1 MLSKNVVRLSSQI
14 KGIKGMKLLEV
25 LIERKAN
32 ALNRPFSYIYNKE
45 KPLEAGYRVL
55 VNFAHKNIVGYV
67 IKCEECNKSVEQ
79 LEEEMGFKIGEVI
92 DVLDDKPLLN
102 KELLD
107 LSNEIA
113 SYYLSPLISVLQTM
127 LPTSLKPASAS
138 LKGPKIAYDTYVKLI
153 KDDETGLTP
162 KQIELVRLLRS
173 SGRILKKDCKSP
185 SIVNKLYEKKIIDF
199 EKEERTRLEI
209 PEYKKEHKKD
219 LTEEQQNAVDSIL
232 KTDKTVTLLQGVTGS
247 GKTEVYL
254 TLSEMVLAQGRNVL
268 MLVPEISLTPV
279 MVEYFQRRFSG
290 DVAILHSDL
299 TPAEK
304 YDEYRRISRGDC
316 HVVVGARSAIFAP
329 LDNIGLI
336 ILDEEHTESYK
347 QDSLPCYHA
356 REVAIMRAKHF
367 NSKVIL
373 GSATPSLETK
383 ARALK
388 GVYHLASLPNRIN
401 KQELPKT
408 TIVDM
413 SKAYSFSRESS
424 MFSKYLIEQ
433 LRNVLER
440 KEQAILLINRR
451 GHSGYIT
458 CRSCGH
464 IIKCP
469 NCGIA
474 LTYHRHDNMLKCHH
488 CGHVELNAET
498 CPECGSKYLSRS
510 GFGTER
516 IVDEVKKLFPSA
528 RVLRLDS
535 DVGEVRNNIA
545 KTVEAFSNQE
555 ADILVGTQMIAKGH
569 DFPNVTLVGIVLADI
584 GLSLPSFRSTER
596 AFQLITQAVGRS
608 GRASKVGQ
616 AIIQTF
622 NPYHYAITLGSKQNY
637 EAFFSKEMSVRKVAQ
652 YPPYTYL
659 TSLEI
664 IGKNEEMVV
673 DIISKIS
680 RDISNQNFED
690 VSVLGPV
697 EPFISYENNN
707 YHRIILIK
715 YKKYD
720 KIQNYL
726 REILESLKN
735 KSQINV
741 KVNVDPY
748 DF

>member
-1 MLSKNVVRLSSQI
+1 
-14 KGIKGMKLLEV
+14 MKLLEV

-32 ALNRPFSYIYNKE
+32 TLNRPFSYVYE
-45 KPLEAGYRVL
+45 GDKPIDVGYRVS
-55 VNFAHKNIVGYV
+55 VPFAHQTVIGYV
-67 IKCEECNKSVEQ
+67 IGVKDETRTINE
-79 LEEEMGFKIGEVI
+79 LEEEMGFRIDKVK
-92 DVLDDKPLLN
+92 DVLDEKPLLN
-102 KELLD
+102 KELLQ
-107 LSNEIA
+107 LSNEVA
-113 SYYLSPLISVLQTM
+113 DHYLAPLISVLQTM
-127 LPTSLKPASAS
+127 LPSSLKPASSA

-153 KDDETGLTP
+153 KDDEEGLTP
-162 KQIELVRLLRS
+162 KQIELVRLLRKN
-173 SGRILKKDCKSP
+173 GRILKKDCKSP
-185 SIVNKLYEKKIIDF
+185 SIVQKLYEKKIIDF
-199 EKEERTRLEI
+199 EKEEKVRLQI

-219 LTEEQQNAVDSIL
+219 LTDEQKAAVESIL
-232 KTDKTVTLLQGVTGS
+232 KTDKAVTLLQGVTGS

-254 TLSEMVLAQGRNVL
+254 TLSEKILAQGRNVL

-290 DVAILHSDL
+290 DVAILHSEL

-347 QDSLPCYHA
+347 QDALPFYHA

-388 GVYHLASLPNRIN
+388 GVYHLATLPNRIN

-424 MFSKYLIEQ
+424 MFSRFLIEQ
-433 LRNVLER
+433 LKGVLER

-474 LTYHRHDNMLKCHH
+474 LTYHREDNMLKCHH
-488 CGHVELNAET
+488 CGYVENNTET

-516 IVDEVKKLFPSA
+516 IVDEVNKLFPEA
-528 RVLRLDS
+528 KVLRLDS

-545 KTVEAFSNQE
+545 KTVEAFANQE

-569 DFPNVTLVGIVLADI
+569 DFPNVTLVGVVLADI

-608 GRASKVGQ
+608 GRANKVGQ
-616 AIIQTF
+616 AVIQTF
-622 NPYHYAITLGSKQNY
+622 NPYHYAITLASKQNY
-637 EAFFSKEMSVRKVAQ
+637 EGFFNKEMSIRKISQ
-652 YPPYTYL
+652 YPPYTFL

-664 IGKNEEMVV
+664 IGKNEEVV
-673 DIISKIS
+673 SDIIGKIC
-680 RDISNQNFED
+680 RDLLDKNFEN

-697 EPFISYENNN
+697 EPYIAYENNN

-715 YKKYD
+715 YKNYD
-720 KIQNYL
+720 KINDYL
-726 REILESLKN
+726 RKVLDSLKN

>member
-1 MLSKNVVRLSSQI
+1 
-14 KGIKGMKLLEV
+14 MKLLEV

-32 ALNRPFSYIYNKE
+32 TLNRPFSYISNLKQHVDV
-45 KPLEAGYRVL
+45 GYRVL
-55 VNFAHKNIVGYV
+55 VPFAHKDVIGYV
-67 IKCEECNKSVEQ
+67 VGVKETGKSKAQ
-79 LEEEMGFKIGEVI
+79 LEEEMGFSIGEVKSI
-92 DVLDDKPLLN
+92 LDEKPLLN
-102 KELLD
+102 EELLQ

-113 SYYLSPLISVLQTM
+113 DHYLAPLISVLQTM
-127 LPTSLKPASAS
+127 LPSSLKPASAA
-138 LKGPKIAYDTYVKLI
+138 LKGPKIAYDTYVRLI
-153 KDDETGLTP
+153 KDDEEGLTP

-185 SIVNKLYEKKIIDF
+185 SIVQKLYEKKIIDF
-199 EKEERTRLEI
+199 EKEEKIRLEI
-209 PEYKKEHKKD
+209 PEYKKEHKKN
-219 LTEEQQNAVDSIL
+219 LTDEQKAAVKSIL
-232 KTDKTVTLLQGVTGS
+232 ETDKTVTLLQGVTGS

-254 TLSEMVLAQGRNVL
+254 TLSEKVLAQGRNVL

-347 QDSLPCYHA
+347 QDSLPFYHA

-388 GVYHLASLPNRIN
+388 GVYHYATLPNRIN

-433 LRNVLER
+433 LRVVLER

-474 LTYHRHDNMLKCHH
+474 LTYHREDNMLKCHH
-488 CGHVELNAET
+488 CGHVELNVEQ

-516 IVDEVKKLFPSA
+516 IVDEVVKLFPNA

-545 KTVEAFSNQE
+545 RTIESFANQE

-608 GRASKVGQ
+608 GRANKVGQ

-622 NPYHYAITLGSKQNY
+622 NPYHYSITLGSRQDY
-637 EAFFSKEMSVRKVAQ
+637 EAFFRKEMSIRKISQ

-659 TSLEI
+659 TSIEI
-664 IGKNEEMVV
+664 IGKNEDMVV
-673 DIISKIS
+673 DIISKIC
-680 RDISNQNFED
+680 REILNQNFEN

-697 EPFISYENNN
+697 EPYIAYENNN

-715 YKKYD
+715 YKNYD
-720 KIQNYL
+720 KINDYL
-726 REILESLKN
+726 RSVLDSLKS

>member
-1 MLSKNVVRLSSQI
+1 
-14 KGIKGMKLLEV
+14 MKLLEV

-32 ALNRPFSYIYNKE
+32 TLNRPFSYIYNGE
-45 KPLEAGYRVL
+45 KTVDVGYRVL
-55 VNFAHKNIVGYV
+55 VSFAHKDTIAYV
-67 IKCEECNKSVEQ
+67 IGIKETNKTKEQ
-79 LEEEMGFKIGEVI
+79 LEEEMGFQIGEI
-92 DVLDDKPLLN
+92 KDILDEKPLLN
-102 KELLD
+102 DELIK
-107 LSNEIA
+107 LSQEVSDYYIA
-113 SYYLSPLISVLQTM
+113 PLISVLQTM
-127 LPTSLKPASAS
+127 LPSSLKPSTSA
-138 LKGPKIAYDTYVKLI
+138 LRGPKVAYETYVKLI
-153 KDDETGLTP
+153 NDDENDLTP
-162 KQIELVRLLRS
+162 KQIELIRLLKAN
-173 SGRILKKDCKSP
+173 GRILKKDCKSP
-185 SIVNKLYEKKIIDF
+185 SIVQKLYEKKRIDF
-199 EKEERTRLEI
+199 EKEEKIRLEI

-219 LTEEQQNAVDSIL
+219 LTEEQKKAVESIL
-232 KTDKTVTLLQGVTGS
+232 STDKTVTLLQGVTGS

-254 TLSEMVLAQGRNVL
+254 TISEKILAQGRNVL

-290 DVAILHSDL
+290 DVAILHSEL

-329 LDNIGLI
+329 LNNIGLI

-347 QDSLPCYHA
+347 QDSLPFYHA
-356 REVAIMRAKHF
+356 RDVAIMRAAHF
-367 NSKVIL
+367 GSKVIL

-383 ARALK
+383 ARACK
-388 GVYHLASLPNRIN
+388 GVYHYASLPNRIN

-408 TIVDM
+408 SIIDM

-433 LRNVLER
+433 LKGVLER

-474 LTYHRHDNMLKCHH
+474 LTYHREDNMLKCHH
-488 CGHVELNAET
+488 CGHVELNADV

-516 IVDEVKKLFPSA
+516 IVDEVKKLFPDA

-545 KTVEAFSNQE
+545 KTIEAFANQE

-569 DFPNVTLVGIVLADI
+569 DFPNVTLVGVVLADI

-608 GRASKVGQ
+608 GRADKVGQ

-622 NPYHYAITLGSKQNY
+622 NPYHYAIRLASKQDY
-637 EAFFSKEMSVRKVAQ
+637 EAFFLKEMSVRKVSQ

-659 TSLEI
+659 TSIEI
-664 IGKNEEMVV
+664 IGKNEDMVV
-673 DIISKIS
+673 DIISKIC
-680 RDISNQNFED
+680 RDIDSKGFEN

-697 EPFISYENNN
+697 EPYIAYENNN
-707 YHRIILIK
+707 YHRIILLK
-715 YKKYD
+715 YNNYD
-720 KIQNYL
+720 KSNAHPGRL
-726 REILESLKN
+726 SPLGECL
-735 KSQINV
+735 
-741 KVNVDPY
+741 
-748 DF
+748 

>member
-1 MLSKNVVRLSSQI
+1 
-14 KGIKGMKLLEV
+14 MKLLEV
-25 LIERKAN
+25 LIERKTN
-32 ALNRPFSYIYNKE
+32 TLNRPFSYVYDGDKE
-45 KPLEAGYRVL
+45 VKEGYRVL
-55 VNFAHKNIVGYV
+55 VSFAHSDVIGYV
-67 IKCEECNKSVEQ
+67 IKASETSKSVAE
-79 LEEEMGFKIGEVI
+79 LEKEMGFKIESI
-92 DVLDDKPLLN
+92 KSVLDDKPLLN
-102 KELLD
+102 EELLE
-107 LSNEIA
+107 LSKEIA
-113 SYYLSPLISVLQTM
+113 DHYLAPLISVLQSM
-127 LPTSLKPASAS
+127 LPSSLKPAKSA

-162 KQIELVRLLRS
+162 KQIELVRLLRN
-173 SGRILKKDCKSP
+173 SGRMLKKDCKSP
-185 SIVNKLYEKKIIDF
+185 SIVQKLYEKKIIDF
-199 EKEERTRLEI
+199 EKEEKVRLEI
-209 PEYKKEHKKD
+209 PEYKKEHKKP
-219 LTEEQQNAVDSIL
+219 LTDDQKAAVKAIL
-232 KTDKTVTLLQGVTGS
+232 ETDKSVTLLQGVTGS

-254 TLSEMVLAQGRNVL
+254 TLSEKILEAGRNVL

-290 DVAILHSDL
+290 NVAILHSDL

-304 YDEYRRISRGDC
+304 YDEYRRISRGEC
-316 HVVVGARSAIFAP
+316 RVVVGARSAVFAP

-347 QDSLPCYHA
+347 QDSLPFYHA

-367 NSKVIL
+367 NAKVIL

-388 GVYHLASLPNRIN
+388 GVYNYASLPNRIN

-413 SKAYSFSRESS
+413 SKAYSFTRESS

-433 LRNVLER
+433 LKGVLER

-451 GHSGYIT
+451 GHSGYVT

-474 LTYHRHDNMLKCHH
+474 LTYHKEDNMLKCHH
-488 CGHVELNAET
+488 CGHVELNSET

-516 IVDEVKKLFPSA
+516 IVDEVVKLFPNA

-545 KTVEAFSNQE
+545 KTIEAFANQE

-569 DFPNVTLVGIVLADI
+569 DFPNVTLVGVVLADI

-608 GRASKVGQ
+608 GRANKVGQ

-622 NPYHYAITLGSKQNY
+622 NPYHYAIALASKQDY
-637 EAFFSKEMSVRKVAQ
+637 EAFFRKEMSIRKISQ
-652 YPPYTYL
+652 YPPYTFL
-659 TSLEI
+659 TSVEI
-664 IGKNEEMVV
+664 IGKNEEIVS
-673 DIISKIS
+673 DIISKIC
-680 RDISNQNFED
+680 RDILAQNFEN

-697 EPFISYENNN
+697 EPYIAYENNN
-707 YHRIILIK
+707 FHRIILVK
-715 YKKYD
+715 YKNYD
-720 KIQNYL
+720 KINDYL
-726 REILESLKN
+726 SKVLESLKN

-741 KVNVDPY
+741 KINVDPY

>member
-1 MLSKNVVRLSSQI
+1 
-14 KGIKGMKLLEV
+14 MKLLEV

-32 ALNRPFSYIYNKE
+32 TLNRPFSYVYNGA
-45 KPLEAGYRVL
+45 KPVGVGYRVL
-55 VNFAHKNIVGYV
+55 VTFAHKDVIGYV
-67 IKCEECNKSVEQ
+67 IGVKEENEPIEK
-79 LEEEMGFKIGEVI
+79 LEEKMGFHIEEAK
-92 DVLDDKPLLN
+92 DVLDERPLLN
-102 KELLD
+102 EELLQ
-107 LSNEIA
+107 LSNEVA
-113 SYYLSPLISVLQTM
+113 DHYLAPLISVLQTM
-127 LPTSLKPASAS
+127 LPSSLKPASSA
-138 LKGPKIAYDTYVKLI
+138 LKGPKIAYDVYVKLLN
-153 KDDETGLTP
+153 DNEEELTP
-162 KQIELVRLLRS
+162 KQIELVRLLKNN
-173 SGRILKKDCKSP
+173 GKILKKDCKSP
-185 SIVNKLYEKKIIDF
+185 SIVKKLYENRIIDF
-199 EKEERTRLEI
+199 EKVEKTRLEI
-209 PEYKKEHKKD
+209 PEYKKEHKKE
-219 LTEEQQNAVDSIL
+219 LTAEQKQAVDSIMN
-232 KTDKTVTLLQGVTGS
+232 TDKTVTLLQGVTGS

-254 TLSEMVLAQGRNVL
+254 TLSEKILSQGRNVL

-290 DVAILHSDL
+290 DVAILHSEL

-304 YDEYRRISRGDC
+304 YDEYRRISRGEC

-347 QDSLPCYHA
+347 QDSLPFYHA

-367 NSKVIL
+367 GSKVIL
-373 GSATPSLETK
+373 GSATPSLESK

-388 GVYHLASLPNRIN
+388 GVYHFASLPNRIN

-408 TIVDM
+408 TLIDM
-413 SKAYSFSRESS
+413 SKAYSFTRESS

-433 LRNVLER
+433 LRQTLER

-464 IIKCP
+464 IMKCP

-474 LTYHRHDNMLKCHH
+474 LTYHREDKMLKCHH
-488 CGHVELNAET
+488 CGHVELNVEQ

-516 IVDEVKKLFPSA
+516 IVEEVNKLFPEA
-528 RVLRLDS
+528 KVLRLDS

-545 KTVEAFSNQE
+545 KTVEAFANQE

-608 GRASKVGQ
+608 GRANKVGQ

-622 NPYHYAITLGSKQNY
+622 NPYHYAITLASKQNY
-637 EAFFSKEMSVRKVAQ
+637 EAFFNKEMSVRKISQ

-659 TSLEI
+659 TSIEI
-664 IGKNEEMVV
+664 IGKHEEVV
-673 DIISKIS
+673 SDIIGKIC
-680 RDISNQNFED
+680 RDIESQNFEN

-697 EPFISYENNN
+697 EPYIAYENNN

-715 YKKYD
+715 YKNYD
-720 KIQNYL
+720 KINDYL
-726 REILESLKN
+726 RGVLESLKN

-741 KVNVDPY
+741 RVNVDPY

>member
-1 MLSKNVVRLSSQI
+1 
-14 KGIKGMKLLEV
+14 MKLLEV

-32 ALNRPFSYIYNKE
+32 TLNRPFSYVYNGA
-45 KPLEAGYRVL
+45 KPVGVGYRVL
-55 VNFAHKNIVGYV
+55 VTFAHKDVIGYV
-67 IKCEECNKSVEQ
+67 IGVKEENEPIEK
-79 LEEEMGFKIGEVI
+79 LEEKMGFHIEEAK
-92 DVLDDKPLLN
+92 DVLDERPLLN
-102 KELLD
+102 EELLQ
-107 LSNEIA
+107 LSNEVA
-113 SYYLSPLISVLQTM
+113 DHYLAPLISVLQTM
-127 LPTSLKPASAS
+127 LPSSLKPASSA
-138 LKGPKIAYDTYVKLI
+138 LKGPKIAYDVYVKLLN
-153 KDDETGLTP
+153 DNEEGLTP
-162 KQIELVRLLRS
+162 KQIELVRLLKNN
-173 SGRILKKDCKSP
+173 GKILKKDCKSP
-185 SIVNKLYEKKIIDF
+185 SIVKKLYENRIVDF
-199 EKEERTRLEI
+199 EKIEKTRLEI
-209 PEYKKEHKKD
+209 PEYKKEHKKE
-219 LTEEQQNAVDSIL
+219 LTAEQKQAVDSIMN
-232 KTDKTVTLLQGVTGS
+232 TDKTVTLLQGVTGS

-254 TLSEMVLAQGRNVL
+254 TLSEKVLSQGRNVL

-290 DVAILHSDL
+290 DVAILHSEL

-304 YDEYRRISRGDC
+304 YDEYRRISRGEC

-347 QDSLPCYHA
+347 QDSLPFYHA

-367 NSKVIL
+367 GSKVIL
-373 GSATPSLETK
+373 GSATPSLESK

-388 GVYHLASLPNRIN
+388 GVYHFASLPNRIN

-408 TIVDM
+408 TLVDM
-413 SKAYSFSRESS
+413 SKAYSFTRESS

-433 LRNVLER
+433 LRQTLEK

-464 IIKCP
+464 IMKCP

-474 LTYHRHDNMLKCHH
+474 LTYHREDKMLKCHH
-488 CGHVELNAET
+488 CGHVELNVEQ

-516 IVDEVKKLFPSA
+516 IVEEVNKLFPEA
-528 RVLRLDS
+528 KVLRLDS

-545 KTVEAFSNQE
+545 KTVEAFANQE

-608 GRASKVGQ
+608 GRANKVGQ

-622 NPYHYAITLGSKQNY
+622 NPYHYAITLASKQNY
-637 EAFFSKEMSVRKVAQ
+637 EAFFNKEMSVRKISQ

-659 TSLEI
+659 TSIEI
-664 IGKNEEMVV
+664 IGKHEEVV
-673 DIISKIS
+673 SDIIGKIC
-680 RDISNQNFED
+680 RDIESQGFEN

-697 EPFISYENNN
+697 EPYIAYENNN

-715 YKKYD
+715 YKNYD
-720 KIQNYL
+720 KINDYL
-726 REILESLKN
+726 RDVLESLKN

-741 KVNVDPY
+741 RVNVDPY

>member
-1 MLSKNVVRLSSQI
+1 
-14 KGIKGMKLLEV
+14 MKLLEV

-32 ALNRPFSYIYNKE
+32 TLNRPFSYVYDLE
-45 KPLEAGYRVL
+45 KPIDVGYRVL
-55 VNFAHKNIVGYV
+55 VPFAHKDVIGYV
-67 IKCEECNKSVEQ
+67 IGSKEETRSIKEI
-79 LEEEMGFKIGEVI
+79 EEEMGFRI
-92 DVLDDKPLLN
+92 DKVKSVLDEKPLLN
-102 KELLD
+102 EELLQ

-113 SYYLSPLISVLQTM
+113 DHYLAPLISVLQTM
-127 LPTSLKPASAS
+127 LPSSLKPASSA
-138 LKGPKIAYDTYVKLI
+138 LKGPKIAYDTYVKLVN
-153 KDDETGLTP
+153 DTEEGLTA

-185 SIVNKLYEKKIIDF
+185 SIVQKLYEKKIIDF
-199 EKEERTRLEI
+199 EKEEKVRLEI

-219 LTEEQQNAVDSIL
+219 LTDEQKAAVKSIL
-232 KTDKTVTLLQGVTGS
+232 ETDKTVTLLQGVTGS

-254 TLSEMVLAQGRNVL
+254 TLSEKVLSQGRNVL

-329 LDNIGLI
+329 LSNIGLI

-347 QDSLPCYHA
+347 QDSLPFYHA

-367 NSKVIL
+367 GSKVIL
-373 GSATPSLETK
+373 GSATPSLESK

-388 GVYHLASLPNRIN
+388 GVYHYALLPNRIN

-433 LRNVLER
+433 LRGVLER

-474 LTYHRHDNMLKCHH
+474 LTYHREDNMLKCHH
-488 CGHVELNAET
+488 CGHVELNVDS

-516 IVDEVKKLFPSA
+516 IVDEVVK
-528 RVLRLDS
+528 
-535 DVGEVRNNIA
+535 
-545 KTVEAFSNQE
+545 
-555 ADILVGTQMIAKGH
+555 
-569 DFPNVTLVGIVLADI
+569 
-584 GLSLPSFRSTER
+584 
-596 AFQLITQAVGRS
+596 
-608 GRASKVGQ
+608 
-616 AIIQTF
+616 QT
-622 NPYHYAITLGSKQNY
+622 
-637 EAFFSKEMSVRKVAQ
+637 
-652 YPPYTYL
+652 
-659 TSLEI
+659 
-664 IGKNEEMVV
+664 
-673 DIISKIS
+673 
-680 RDISNQNFED
+680 
-690 VSVLGPV
+690 
-697 EPFISYENNN
+697 
-707 YHRIILIK
+707 
-715 YKKYD
+715 
-720 KIQNYL
+720 
-726 REILESLKN
+726 RES
-735 KSQINV
+735 
-741 KVNVDPY
+741 
-748 DF
+748 

>member
-1 MLSKNVVRLSSQI
+1 
-14 KGIKGMKLLEV
+14 MKLLEV

-32 ALNRPFSYIYNKE
+32 TLNRPFSYVYE
-45 KPLEAGYRVL
+45 GDKPINVGFRVL
-55 VNFAHKNIVGYV
+55 VPFAHKDVIGYV
-67 IKCEECNKSVEQ
+67 VGAKEENRSIAQ
-79 LEEEMGFKIGEVI
+79 LEEDMGFRIDKVK

-102 KELLD
+102 EELLQ

-113 SYYLSPLISVLQTM
+113 DHYLAPLISVLQTM
-127 LPTSLKPASAS
+127 LPSSLKPASSA
-138 LKGPKIAYDTYVKLI
+138 LKGPKIAYDIYVKLI
-153 KDDETGLTP
+153 NDAEEGLTP
-162 KQIELVRLLRS
+162 KQIELVRLLRN

-185 SIVNKLYEKKIIDF
+185 SIVQKLYEKKIIDF
-199 EKEERTRLEI
+199 EKEEKVRLEI
-209 PEYKKEHKKD
+209 PEYKKEHKKS
-219 LTEEQQNAVDSIL
+219 LTDEQKAAVKSIL
-232 KTDKTVTLLQGVTGS
+232 STDKTVTLLEGVTGS

-254 TLSEMVLAQGRNVL
+254 TLSEKVLAQGRNVL

-290 DVAILHSDL
+290 DVAILHSEL

-329 LDNIGLI
+329 LSNIGLI

-347 QDSLPCYHA
+347 QDSLPFYHA
-356 REVAIMRAKHF
+356 REVAIMRANHF
-367 NSKVIL
+367 GSKVIL

-388 GVYHLASLPNRIN
+388 GVYHYASLPNRIN

-408 TIVDM
+408 SIVDM

-433 LRNVLER
+433 LRGVLDR

-474 LTYHRHDNMLKCHH
+474 LTYHREDNMLKCHH
-488 CGHVELNAET
+488 CGHVELNVDS

-516 IVDEVKKLFPSA
+516 IVDEVVKLFPNA

-545 KTVEAFSNQE
+545 KTIEAFANQE

-569 DFPNVTLVGIVLADI
+569 DFPNVTLVGVVLADI

-608 GRASKVGQ
+608 GRADKVGQ

-622 NPYHYAITLGSKQNY
+622 NPYHYAIRLASKQDY
-637 EAFFSKEMSVRKVAQ
+637 QAFFNKEMSVRKISQ
-652 YPPYTYL
+652 YPPYTFL

-664 IGKNEEMVV
+664 IGKNEETVS
-673 DIISKIS
+673 DIIRKIS
-680 RDISNQNFED
+680 HDIIDQNFEN

-697 EPFISYENNN
+697 EPFIGYENNN

-715 YKKYD
+715 YKNYD
-720 KIQNYL
+720 KINDYL
-726 REILESLKN
+726 KKVLDSLKN

>member
-1 MLSKNVVRLSSQI
+1 
-14 KGIKGMKLLEV
+14 MKLLEV

-32 ALNRPFSYIYNKE
+32 TLNRPFSYVYNGA
-45 KPLEAGYRVL
+45 KPVGVGYRVL
-55 VNFAHKNIVGYV
+55 VTFAHKDVIGYV
-67 IKCEECNKSVEQ
+67 IGVKEENEPIEK
-79 LEEEMGFKIGEVI
+79 LEEKMGFHIEEVK
-92 DVLDDKPLLN
+92 DALDERPLLN
-102 KELLD
+102 EELLQ
-107 LSNEIA
+107 LSNEVA
-113 SYYLSPLISVLQTM
+113 DHYLAPLISVLQTM
-127 LPTSLKPASAS
+127 LPSSLKPASSA
-138 LKGPKIAYDTYVKLI
+138 LKGPKIAYDVYVKLLN
-153 KDDETGLTP
+153 DNEEGLTP
-162 KQIELVRLLRS
+162 KQIELVRLLKNN
-173 SGRILKKDCKSP
+173 GKILKKDCKSP
-185 SIVNKLYEKKIIDF
+185 SIVKKLYENRIIDF
-199 EKEERTRLEI
+199 EKVEKTRLEI
-209 PEYKKEHKKD
+209 PEYKKEHKKE
-219 LTEEQQNAVDSIL
+219 LTAEQKQAVDSIMN
-232 KTDKTVTLLQGVTGS
+232 TDKTVTLLQGVTGS

-254 TLSEMVLAQGRNVL
+254 TLSEKVLSQGRNVL

-290 DVAILHSDL
+290 DVAILHSEL

-304 YDEYRRISRGDC
+304 YDEYRRISRGEC

-347 QDSLPCYHA
+347 QDSLPFYHA

-367 NSKVIL
+367 GSKVIL
-373 GSATPSLETK
+373 GSATPSLESK

-388 GVYHLASLPNRIN
+388 GVYHFASLPNRIN

-408 TIVDM
+408 TLVDM
-413 SKAYSFSRESS
+413 SKAYSFTRESS

-433 LRNVLER
+433 LRQTLER

-464 IIKCP
+464 IMKCP

-474 LTYHRHDNMLKCHH
+474 LTYHREDKMLKCHH
-488 CGHVELNAET
+488 CGHVELNVEQ

-516 IVDEVKKLFPSA
+516 IVEEVNKLFPEA
-528 RVLRLDS
+528 KVLRLDS

-545 KTVEAFSNQE
+545 KTVEAFANQE

-608 GRASKVGQ
+608 GRANKVGQ

-622 NPYHYAITLGSKQNY
+622 NPYHYAITLASKQNY
-637 EAFFSKEMSVRKVAQ
+637 EAFFNKEMSVRKISQ

-659 TSLEI
+659 TSIEI
-664 IGKNEEMVV
+664 IGKHEEVV
-673 DIISKIS
+673 SDIIGKIC
-680 RDISNQNFED
+680 RDIESQNFEN

-697 EPFISYENNN
+697 EPYIAYENNN

-715 YKKYD
+715 YKNYD
-720 KIQNYL
+720 KINDYL
-726 REILESLKN
+726 RDVLESLKN

-741 KVNVDPY
+741 RVNVDPY

>member
-1 MLSKNVVRLSSQI
+1 
-14 KGIKGMKLLEV
+14 MKLLEV

-32 ALNRPFSYIYNKE
+32 TLNRPFSYISNLKQHVDV
-45 KPLEAGYRVL
+45 GYRVL
-55 VNFAHKNIVGYV
+55 VPFAHKDVIGYV
-67 IKCEECNKSVEQ
+67 VGVKETDKSKAQ
-79 LEEEMGFKIGEVI
+79 LEEEMGFSIGEVKSI
-92 DVLDDKPLLN
+92 LDEKPLLN
-102 KELLD
+102 EELLQ

-113 SYYLSPLISVLQTM
+113 DHYLAPLISVLQTM
-127 LPTSLKPASAS
+127 LPSSLKPASAA

-153 KDDETGLTP
+153 KDDEEGLTP

-185 SIVNKLYEKKIIDF
+185 SIVQKLYEKKIIDF
-199 EKEERTRLEI
+199 EKEEKIRLEI
-209 PEYKKEHKKD
+209 PEYKKEHKKS
-219 LTEEQQNAVDSIL
+219 LTNEQKAAVKSIL
-232 KTDKTVTLLQGVTGS
+232 ETDKTVTLLQGVTGS

-254 TLSEMVLAQGRNVL
+254 TLSEKVLAQGRNVL

-329 LDNIGLI
+329 LENIGLI

-347 QDSLPCYHA
+347 QDSLPFYHA

-388 GVYHLASLPNRIN
+388 GVYHYATLPNRIN

-433 LRNVLER
+433 LRGVLER

-474 LTYHRHDNMLKCHH
+474 LTYHREDNMLKCHH
-488 CGHVELNAET
+488 CGHVELNVEQ

-516 IVDEVKKLFPSA
+516 IVDEVVKLFPNA

-545 KTVEAFSNQE
+545 RTIESFANQE

-608 GRASKVGQ
+608 GRANKVGQ

-622 NPYHYAITLGSKQNY
+622 NPYHYSITLGSKQDY
-637 EAFFSKEMSVRKVAQ
+637 EAFFKKEMSIRKISQ

-659 TSLEI
+659 TSIEI
-664 IGKNEEMVV
+664 IGKNEDMVV
-673 DIISKIS
+673 DIISKIC
-680 RDISNQNFED
+680 REILNQNFEN

-697 EPFISYENNN
+697 EPYIAYENNN

-715 YKKYD
+715 YKNYD
-720 KIQNYL
+720 KINDYL
-726 REILESLKN
+726 RSVLDSLKS

>member
-1 MLSKNVVRLSSQI
+1 
-14 KGIKGMKLLEV
+14 MKLLEV

-32 ALNRPFSYIYNKE
+32 TLNRPFSYVYE
-45 KPLEAGYRVL
+45 GDKPIDVGYRVS
-55 VNFAHKNIVGYV
+55 VPFAHQTVIGYV
-67 IKCEECNKSVEQ
+67 IGVKDEKRTINE
-79 LEEEMGFKIGEVI
+79 LEEEMGFRI
-92 DVLDDKPLLN
+92 DKVKEVLDEKPLLN
-102 KELLD
+102 KELLQ
-107 LSNEIA
+107 LSNEVA
-113 SYYLSPLISVLQTM
+113 DHYLAPLISVLQTM
-127 LPTSLKPASAS
+127 LPSSLKPASSA

-153 KDDETGLTP
+153 KDSEEGLTP
-162 KQIELVRLLRS
+162 KQIELVRLLRKN
-173 SGRILKKDCKSP
+173 GRILKKDCKSP
-185 SIVNKLYEKKIIDF
+185 SIVQKLYEKKIIDF
-199 EKEERTRLEI
+199 EKEEKVRLQI

-219 LTEEQQNAVDSIL
+219 LTDEQKAAVESIL
-232 KTDKTVTLLQGVTGS
+232 KTDKAVTLLQGVTGS

-254 TLSEMVLAQGRNVL
+254 TLSEKILAQGRNVL

-290 DVAILHSDL
+290 DVAILHSEL

-304 YDEYRRISRGDC
+304 YDEYRRISRGEC

-347 QDSLPCYHA
+347 QDALPFYHA

-388 GVYHLASLPNRIN
+388 GVYHLATLPNRIN

-424 MFSKYLIEQ
+424 MFSRFLIEQ
-433 LRNVLER
+433 LKGVLER

-474 LTYHRHDNMLKCHH
+474 LTYHREDNMLKCHH
-488 CGHVELNAET
+488 CGYVENNTET

-516 IVDEVKKLFPSA
+516 IVDEVHKLFPQA
-528 RVLRLDS
+528 KVLRLDS

-545 KTVEAFSNQE
+545 KTVEAFANQE

-569 DFPNVTLVGIVLADI
+569 DFPNVTLVGVVLADI

-608 GRASKVGQ
+608 GRANKVGQ
-616 AIIQTF
+616 AVIQTF
-622 NPYHYAITLGSKQNY
+622 NPYHYAITLASKQNY
-637 EAFFSKEMSVRKVAQ
+637 EGFFNKEMSIRKISQ
-652 YPPYTYL
+652 YPPYTFL

-664 IGKNEEMVV
+664 IGKNEEVV
-673 DIISKIS
+673 SDIIGKIC
-680 RDISNQNFED
+680 RDLLDKNFEN

-697 EPFISYENNN
+697 EPYIAYENNN

-715 YKKYD
+715 YKNYD
-720 KIQNYL
+720 KINDYL
-726 REILESLKN
+726 RKVLDSLKN

>member
-1 MLSKNVVRLSSQI
+1 
-14 KGIKGMKLLEV
+14 MKLVEV

-32 ALNRPFSYIYNKE
+32 TLNRPFSYIYKGT
-45 KPLEAGYRVL
+45 KPVDIGYRVL
-55 VNFAHKNIVGYV
+55 VSFAHKNVIGYV
-67 IKCEECNKSVEQ
+67 INVNDEKRSVEQ
-79 LEEEMGFKIGEVI
+79 LEKDMGFRIEEII
-92 DVLDDKPLLN
+92 DVIDDKPLLN
-102 KELLD
+102 AELMQ
-107 LSNEIA
+107 LSNEVA
-113 SYYLSPLISVLQTM
+113 SHYVSPLISVLQAM
-127 LPTSLKPASAS
+127 LPSSLKPASSAM
-138 LKGPKIAYDTYVKLI
+138 KGPKIAYDIYVKLAN
-153 KDDETGLTP
+153 DTEEGLTP
-162 KQIELVRLLRS
+162 KQIELVRLIRS
-173 SGRILKKDCKSP
+173 AGKILKKDCKSL
-185 SIVNKLYEKKIIDF
+185 SILQKLVDKKIVEF
-199 EKEERTRLEI
+199 EKVEKIRLEI
-209 PEYKKEHKKD
+209 PEYKKEHKKA
-219 LTEEQQNAVDSIL
+219 LTDDQKKAVESIL
-232 KTDKTVTLLQGVTGS
+232 NTDKTVTLLQGVTGS

-254 TLSEMVLAQGRNVL
+254 SISEKILSQGRNVL
-268 MLVPEISLTPV
+268 MLVPEISLTPI

-290 DVAILHSDL
+290 DVAILHSEL

-304 YDEYRRISRGDC
+304 YDEYRRISRGEC

-347 QDSLPCYHA
+347 QDSLPFYHA

-367 NSKVIL
+367 NSKVVL

-388 GVYHLASLPNRIN
+388 AVYHYAELPNRIN

-408 TIVDM
+408 AIIDM

-433 LRNVLER
+433 LKGVLER

-474 LTYHRHDNMLKCHH
+474 LTYHRDDNLLKCHH
-488 CGHVELNAET
+488 CGHVELNDEH

-516 IVDEVKKLFPSA
+516 IVDEVHKLFPEA

-545 KTVEAFSNQE
+545 KTVEAFANLE

-569 DFPNVTLVGIVLADI
+569 DFPNVTLVGVVLADI

-608 GRASKVGQ
+608 GRADKVGQ

-622 NPYHYAITLGSKQNY
+622 NPYHYAIVLASKQNY
-637 EAFFSKEMSVRKVAQ
+637 EAFFRKEMSVRKVAQ

-664 IGKNEEMVV
+664 IGKNKDNVEE
-673 DIISKIS
+673 IISKIG
-680 RDISNQNFED
+680 RDIEKQNFENLT
-690 VSVLGPV
+690 VLGPV
-697 EPFISYENNN
+697 EPYIAYENNN

-715 YKKYD
+715 YKNYD
-720 KIQNYL
+720 KINQYL
-726 REILESLKN
+726 KDVLESLKS

>member
-1 MLSKNVVRLSSQI
+1 
-14 KGIKGMKLLEV
+14 MKLLEV

-32 ALNRPFSYIYNKE
+32 TLNRPFSYIYNLE
-45 KPLEAGYRVL
+45 KPVDVGYRVL
-55 VNFAHKNIVGYV
+55 VNFAHKDVIGYV
-67 IKCEECNKSVEQ
+67 IKVDETIKDKAQ
-79 LEEEMGFKIGEVI
+79 LEKEMGFHIDEVK

-102 KELLD
+102 KELLQ

-113 SYYLSPLISVLQTM
+113 DHYLAPLISVLQTM
-127 LPTSLKPASAS
+127 LPSSLKPASSA
-138 LKGPKIAYDTYVKLI
+138 LKGPKVAYDIYVKLI
-153 KDDETGLTP
+153 NDTEEGLTP
-162 KQIELVRLLRS
+162 KQIELVRLLRN

-185 SIVNKLYEKKIIDF
+185 SIVQKLYEKKIIDF
-199 EKEERTRLEI
+199 EKEEKIRLEI
-209 PEYKKEHKKD
+209 PEYKKEHKKP
-219 LTEEQQNAVDSIL
+219 LTDDQKKAVESIL

-254 TLSEMVLAQGRNVL
+254 TLSEKILAQGRNVL

-290 DVAILHSDL
+290 DVAILHSEL

-347 QDSLPCYHA
+347 QDSLPFYHA
-356 REVAIMRAKHF
+356 REVAIMRANHF

-388 GVYHLASLPNRIN
+388 GVYHYATLPNRIN

-433 LRNVLER
+433 LKGVLER

-451 GHSGYIT
+451 GHSGYVT

-474 LTYHRHDNMLKCHH
+474 LTYHREDNLLKCHH
-488 CGHVELNAET
+488 CGHVELNVDQ

-516 IVDEVKKLFPSA
+516 IVDEVNKLFPDA

-545 KTVEAFSNQE
+545 KTIEAFSNQE

-584 GLSLPSFRSTER
+584 GLSLTSFRSTER

-608 GRASKVGQ
+608 GRADKVGQ

-622 NPYHYAITLGSKQNY
+622 NPYHYAITLASKQNY
-637 EAFFSKEMSVRKVAQ
+637 EAFFNKEMSIRKISQ
-652 YPPYTYL
+652 YPPYTFL

-664 IGKNEEMVV
+664 IGKSEDMVV
-673 DIISKIS
+673 DIISKICN
-680 RDISNQNFED
+680 DMLNQQFEN

-697 EPFISYENNN
+697 EPYIAYENNN

-715 YKKYD
+715 YKNYD
-720 KIQNYL
+720 KINDYL
-726 REILESLKN
+726 RGVLESLKS

>member
-1 MLSKNVVRLSSQI
+1 
-14 KGIKGMKLLEV
+14 MKLLEV
-25 LIERKAN
+25 LVERKAN
-32 ALNRPFSYIYNKE
+32 TLNRPFSYVYDLDKNI
-45 KPLEAGYRVL
+45 GVGFRVL
-55 VNFAHKNIVGYV
+55 VPFAHKDIIGYV
-67 IKCEECNKSVEQ
+67 IGVKEEYKSLEE
-79 LEEEMGFKIGEVI
+79 LEEEMGFRIDKVK
-92 DVLDDKPLLN
+92 DVLDEKPLLN
-102 KELLD
+102 EELLQ

-113 SYYLSPLISVLQTM
+113 DHYLAPLISVLQTM
-127 LPTSLKPASAS
+127 LPSSLKPASSA
-138 LKGPKIAYDTYVKLI
+138 LKGPKIAYDIYVKLI
-153 KDDETGLTP
+153 NDTEEGLTP
-162 KQIELVRLLRS
+162 KQIELVRLLRH

-185 SIVNKLYEKKIIDF
+185 SIVQKLYEKKIIDF
-199 EKEERTRLEI
+199 EKEEKVRLEI
-209 PEYKKEHKKD
+209 PEYKKEHKRN
-219 LTEEQQNAVDSIL
+219 LTDEQKVAVQSIL
-232 KTDKTVTLLQGVTGS
+232 ATDKTVTLLEGVTGS

-254 TLSEMVLAQGRNVL
+254 TLSEKVLASGRNVL

-290 DVAILHSDL
+290 DVAILHSEL

-329 LDNIGLI
+329 LSNIGLI

-347 QDSLPCYHA
+347 QDSLPFYHA

-373 GSATPSLETK
+373 GSATPSLESK
-383 ARALK
+383 ARAMK
-388 GVYHLASLPNRIN
+388 GVYHYASLPNRIN

-413 SKAYSFSRESS
+413 SKAYSFSRDSS

-433 LRNVLER
+433 LRGVLER

-474 LTYHRHDNMLKCHH
+474 LTYHREDNMLKCHH
-488 CGHVELNAET
+488 CGHVELNVET

-516 IVDEVKKLFPSA
+516 IVDEVVKLFPNA

-545 KTVEAFSNQE
+545 KTIEAFANQE

-608 GRASKVGQ
+608 GRADKEGQ

-622 NPYHYAITLGSKQNY
+622 NPYHYAIRLGSKQDY
-637 EAFFSKEMSVRKVAQ
+637 AAFFNKEMSVRKISQ
-652 YPPYTYL
+652 YPPYTFL

-664 IGKNEEMVV
+664 IGKNEEIVS
-673 DIISKIS
+673 DIISKIC
-680 RDISNQNFED
+680 RDILDQNFEN

-697 EPFISYENNN
+697 EPFIAYENNN

-715 YKKYD
+715 YKNYD
-720 KIQNYL
+720 KINDYL
-726 REILESLKN
+726 KKVLESLKN

>member
-1 MLSKNVVRLSSQI
+1 
-14 KGIKGMKLLEV
+14 MKLLEV

-32 ALNRPFSYIYNKE
+32 TLNRPFSYIYNGK
-45 KPLEAGYRVL
+45 KPVDVGYRVL
-55 VNFAHKNIVGYV
+55 VSFAHKDTIAYV
-67 IKCEECNKSVEQ
+67 IGQKETDKTKEQ
-79 LEEEMGFKIGEVI
+79 LEEEMGFQIEEIK
-92 DVLDDKPLLN
+92 DVLDEKPLLN
-102 KELLD
+102 DELIK
-107 LSNEIA
+107 LSQEV
-113 SYYLSPLISVLQTM
+113 SDYYLAPLISVLQTM
-127 LPTSLKPASAS
+127 LPSSLKPSTSA
-138 LKGPKIAYDTYVKLI
+138 LRGPKVAYETYVKLI
-153 KDDETGLTP
+153 DDDEDDLTP
-162 KQIELVRLLRS
+162 KQIELVRLLKAN
-173 SGRILKKDCKSP
+173 GRILKKDCKSP
-185 SIVNKLYEKKIIDF
+185 SIVQKLYEKKRIDF
-199 EKEERTRLEI
+199 EKEEKIRLEI

-219 LTEEQQNAVDSIL
+219 LTDEQKKAVESIL
-232 KTDKTVTLLQGVTGS
+232 NTDKTVTLLQGVTGS

-254 TLSEMVLAQGRNVL
+254 TISEKILAQGRNVL

-290 DVAILHSDL
+290 DVAILHSEL

-347 QDSLPCYHA
+347 QDSLPFYHA
-356 REVAIMRAKHF
+356 RDVAIMRAAHF
-367 NSKVIL
+367 GSKVIL

-383 ARALK
+383 ARACK
-388 GVYHLASLPNRIN
+388 GVYHYASLPNRIN

-408 TIVDM
+408 SIIDM

-433 LRNVLER
+433 LKGVLER

-474 LTYHRHDNMLKCHH
+474 LTYHREDNMLKCHH
-488 CGHVELNAET
+488 CGHVELNADV

-516 IVDEVKKLFPSA
+516 IVDEVKKLFPDA

-545 KTVEAFSNQE
+545 KTIEAFANQE

-569 DFPNVTLVGIVLADI
+569 DFPNVTLVGVVLADI

-608 GRASKVGQ
+608 GRADKVGQ

-622 NPYHYAITLGSKQNY
+622 NPYHYAIRLASKQDY
-637 EAFFSKEMSVRKVAQ
+637 EAFFLKEMSVRKVSQ

-659 TSLEI
+659 TSIEI
-664 IGKNEEMVV
+664 IGKNEDMVV
-673 DIISKIS
+673 DIISKIC
-680 RDISNQNFED
+680 RDIDSKGFEN

-697 EPFISYENNN
+697 EPYIAYENNN

-715 YKKYD
+715 YKNYD
-720 KIQNYL
+720 KINAYL
-726 REILESLKN
+726 SEVLNSLKS

>member
-1 MLSKNVVRLSSQI
+1 
-14 KGIKGMKLLEV
+14 MKLLEV

-32 ALNRPFSYIYNKE
+32 TLNRPFSYIYDID
-45 KPLEAGYRVL
+45 KPIDVGYRVL
-55 VNFAHKNIVGYV
+55 VNFAHKDVIGYV
-67 IKCEECNKSVEQ
+67 INIKDENRSISKI
-79 LEEEMGFKIGEVI
+79 EEEMGFHIDKVK

-102 KELLD
+102 EELLQ

-113 SYYLSPLISVLQTM
+113 DHYLAPLISVLQTM
-127 LPTSLKPASAS
+127 LPSSLKPASSA

-153 KDDETGLTP
+153 NDTEEGLTA
-162 KQIELVRLLRS
+162 KQIELVRLLRN

-185 SIVNKLYEKKIIDF
+185 SIVQKLYEKKIIDF
-199 EKEERTRLEI
+199 EKEEKVRLEI
-209 PEYKKEHKKD
+209 PEYKKEHKKN
-219 LTEEQQNAVDSIL
+219 LTDEQKAAVKSIL
-232 KTDKTVTLLQGVTGS
+232 ETDKTVTLLQGVTGS

-254 TLSEMVLAQGRNVL
+254 TLSEKVLAQGRNVL

-290 DVAILHSDL
+290 DVAILHSEL

-329 LDNIGLI
+329 LSNIGLI

-347 QDSLPCYHA
+347 QDSLPFYHA

-367 NSKVIL
+367 GSKVIL

-388 GVYHLASLPNRIN
+388 GVYHYATLPNRIN

-408 TIVDM
+408 SIIDM

-424 MFSKYLIEQ
+424 MFSKFLIEQ
-433 LRNVLER
+433 LRGVLER

-451 GHSGYIT
+451 GHSGYVT

-474 LTYHRHDNMLKCHH
+474 LTYHREDNMLKCHH
-488 CGHVELNAET
+488 CGHVELNVDC

-516 IVDEVKKLFPSA
+516 IVDEVVKLFPNA

-545 KTVEAFSNQE
+545 KTIEAFANQE

-569 DFPNVTLVGIVLADI
+569 DFPNVTLVGVVLADI

-608 GRASKVGQ
+608 GRADKVGQ

-622 NPYHYAITLGSKQNY
+622 NPYHYAIRLASKQDY
-637 EAFFSKEMSVRKVAQ
+637 EAFFNKEMSVRKISQ
-652 YPPYTYL
+652 YPPYTFL

-664 IGKNEEMVV
+664 IGKNEEVV
-673 DIISKIS
+673 SDIISKIC
-680 RDISNQNFED
+680 RDLIEQNFEN

-697 EPFISYENNN
+697 EPFIAYENSN

-715 YKKYD
+715 YKNYD
-720 KIQNYL
+720 KINDYL
-726 REILESLKN
+726 RKVLESLKN

>member
-1 MLSKNVVRLSSQI
+1 
-14 KGIKGMKLLEV
+14 MKLLEV
-25 LIERKAN
+25 LIERKTN
-32 ALNRPFSYIYNKE
+32 TLNRPFSYVYDGDKE
-45 KPLEAGYRVL
+45 VKEGYRVL
-55 VNFAHKNIVGYV
+55 VSFAHSDVIGYV
-67 IKCEECNKSVEQ
+67 IKASETSKSIAE
-79 LEEEMGFKIGEVI
+79 LEKEMGFKIESI
-92 DVLDDKPLLN
+92 KSVLDDKPLLN
-102 KELLD
+102 KELLE
-107 LSNEIA
+107 LSKEIA
-113 SYYLSPLISVLQTM
+113 DHYLAPLISVLQSM
-127 LPTSLKPASAS
+127 LPSSLKPAKSA
-138 LKGPKIAYDTYVKLI
+138 LKGPKIAYDTYVKLV

-162 KQIELVRLLRS
+162 KQIELVRLLRN
-173 SGRILKKDCKSP
+173 SGRMLKKDCKSP
-185 SIVNKLYEKKIIDF
+185 SIVQKLYEKKIIDF
-199 EKEERTRLEI
+199 EKEEKVRLEI
-209 PEYKKEHKKD
+209 PEYKKEHKKP
-219 LTEEQQNAVDSIL
+219 LTDDQKAAVKAIL
-232 KTDKTVTLLQGVTGS
+232 ETDKSVTLLQGVTGS

-254 TLSEMVLAQGRNVL
+254 TLSEKILEAGRNVL

-290 DVAILHSDL
+290 NVAILHSDL

-304 YDEYRRISRGDC
+304 YDEYRRISRGEC
-316 HVVVGARSAIFAP
+316 RVVVGARSAVFAP

-347 QDSLPCYHA
+347 QDSLPFYHA

-367 NSKVIL
+367 NAKVIL

-388 GVYHLASLPNRIN
+388 GVYNYASLPNRIN

-413 SKAYSFSRESS
+413 SKAYSFTRESS

-433 LRNVLER
+433 LKGVLER

-451 GHSGYIT
+451 GHSGYVT

-474 LTYHRHDNMLKCHH
+474 LTYHKEDNMLKCHH
-488 CGHVELNAET
+488 CGHVELNSET

-516 IVDEVKKLFPSA
+516 IVDEVVKLFPNA

-545 KTVEAFSNQE
+545 KTIEAFANQE

-569 DFPNVTLVGIVLADI
+569 DFPNVTLVGVVLADI

-608 GRASKVGQ
+608 GRANKVGQ

-622 NPYHYAITLGSKQNY
+622 NPYHYAIALASKQDY
-637 EAFFSKEMSVRKVAQ
+637 EAFFRKEMSVRKISQ
-652 YPPYTYL
+652 YPPYTFL
-659 TSLEI
+659 TSVEI
-664 IGKNEEMVV
+664 IGKNEEIVS
-673 DIISKIS
+673 DIISKIC
-680 RDISNQNFED
+680 RDILAQNFEN

-697 EPFISYENNN
+697 EPFIAYENNN
-707 YHRIILIK
+707 FHRIILIK
-715 YKKYD
+715 YKNYD
-720 KIQNYL
+720 KINDYL
-726 REILESLKN
+726 SKVLESLKN

-741 KVNVDPY
+741 KINVDPY

>member
-1 MLSKNVVRLSSQI
+1 
-14 KGIKGMKLLEV
+14 MKLLEV

-32 ALNRPFSYIYNKE
+32 TLNRPFSYISNLKQHVDV
-45 KPLEAGYRVL
+45 GYRVL
-55 VNFAHKNIVGYV
+55 VPFAHKDVIGYV
-67 IKCEECNKSVEQ
+67 VGVKETDKSKTQ
-79 LEEEMGFKIGEVI
+79 LEEEMGFSIGEVKSI
-92 DVLDDKPLLN
+92 LDEKPLLN
-102 KELLD
+102 EELLQ

-113 SYYLSPLISVLQTM
+113 DHYLAPLISVLQTM
-127 LPTSLKPASAS
+127 LPSSLKPASAA

-153 KDDETGLTP
+153 KDDEEGLTP

-185 SIVNKLYEKKIIDF
+185 SIVQKLYEKKIIDF
-199 EKEERTRLEI
+199 EKEEKIRLEI
-209 PEYKKEHKKD
+209 PEYKKEHKKS
-219 LTEEQQNAVDSIL
+219 LTNEQKAAVKSIL
-232 KTDKTVTLLQGVTGS
+232 ETDKTVTLLQGVTGS

-254 TLSEMVLAQGRNVL
+254 TLSEKVLAQGRNVL

-347 QDSLPCYHA
+347 QDSLPFYHA

-388 GVYHLASLPNRIN
+388 GVYHYATLPNRIN

-433 LRNVLER
+433 LRGVLER

-474 LTYHRHDNMLKCHH
+474 LTYHREDNMLKCHH
-488 CGHVELNAET
+488 CGHVELNVEQ

-516 IVDEVKKLFPSA
+516 IVDEVVKLFPNA

-545 KTVEAFSNQE
+545 RTIESFANQE

-608 GRASKVGQ
+608 GRANKVGQ

-622 NPYHYAITLGSKQNY
+622 NPYHYSITLGSKQDY
-637 EAFFSKEMSVRKVAQ
+637 EAFFRKEMSIRKISQ

-659 TSLEI
+659 TSIEI
-664 IGKNEEMVV
+664 IGKNEDMVV
-673 DIISKIS
+673 DIISKIC
-680 RDISNQNFED
+680 REILNQNFEN

-697 EPFISYENNN
+697 EPYIAYENNN

-715 YKKYD
+715 YKNYD
-720 KIQNYL
+720 KINDYL
-726 REILESLKN
+726 RSVLDSLKS

>member
-1 MLSKNVVRLSSQI
+1 
-14 KGIKGMKLLEV
+14 MKLLEV
-25 LIERKAN
+25 LIERKAS
-32 ALNRPFSYIYNKE
+32 ALNRPFSYVYNGSK
-45 KPLEAGYRVL
+45 AVDVGYRVL
-55 VNFAHKNIVGYV
+55 VSFAHKDVIAYV
-67 IKCEECNKSVEQ
+67 TKCEETNENLGE
-79 LEEEMGFKIGEVI
+79 LEKEMGFKIGEI
-92 DVLDDKPLLN
+92 KDVLDEKTLLN
-102 KELLD
+102 DELLD
-107 LSNEIA
+107 LSKEIA
-113 SYYLSPLISVLQTM
+113 DYYLAPLISVLQTM
-127 LPTSLKPASAS
+127 LPTSLKPSSAS
-138 LKGPKIAYDTYVKLI
+138 LRGPKIAYDTYVKLI
-153 KDDETGLTP
+153 KDNEEGLTP
-162 KQIELVRLLRS
+162 KQIELLRLLRS
-173 SGRILKKDCKSP
+173 SGPILKKDCKSP
-185 SIVNKLYEKKIIDF
+185 SIVQKLYDKGIIDF
-199 EKEERTRLEI
+199 EKVEKSRLEI
-209 PEYKKEHKKD
+209 PEYKKEHKKA
-219 LTEEQQNAVDSIL
+219 LTDEQKMAVDSIL
-232 KTDKTVTLLQGVTGS
+232 NTDKTVTLLQGVTGS

-254 TLSEMVLAQGRNVL
+254 TLSEMVLAKGRNVL

-290 DVAILHSDL
+290 DVAILHSEL

-304 YDEYRRISRGDC
+304 YDEYRRISRGEC

-329 LDNIGLI
+329 LNNIGLI

-388 GVYHLASLPNRIN
+388 GVYHLATLPNRIN
-401 KQELPKT
+401 KQELPAT

-424 MFSKYLIEQ
+424 MFSKYLINQ
-433 LRNVLER
+433 LKGVLER

-451 GHSGYIT
+451 GHSGYVT

-474 LTYHRHDNMLKCHH
+474 LTYHKDDNMLKCHH
-488 CGHVELNAET
+488 CGHVELNVDH

-516 IVDEVKKLFPSA
+516 IVEEVKKLFPEV

-545 KTVEAFSNQE
+545 KTIEAFSNQE

-608 GRASKVGQ
+608 GRANKVGQ

-622 NPYHYAITLGSKQNY
+622 NPQHYSITLGSKQNY
-637 EAFFSKEMSVRKVAQ
+637 EAFFNKEMSVRKVSQ

-680 RDISNQNFED
+680 RDITSQEFEN
-690 VSVLGPV
+690 VTVLGPV
-697 EPFISYENNN
+697 EPFIAYENNN

-720 KIQNYL
+720 KINDYL
-726 REILESLKN
+726 RKVLDSLKT

-741 KVNVDPY
+741 KINVDPY

>member
-1 MLSKNVVRLSSQI
+1 
-14 KGIKGMKLLEV
+14 MKLLEV

-32 ALNRPFSYIYNKE
+32 TLNRPFSYIYDID
-45 KPLEAGYRVL
+45 KPIDVGYRVL
-55 VNFAHKNIVGYV
+55 VNFAHKDVIGYV
-67 IKCEECNKSVEQ
+67 INIKDENRSISKI
-79 LEEEMGFKIGEVI
+79 EEEMGFHIDKVK

-102 KELLD
+102 EELLQ

-113 SYYLSPLISVLQTM
+113 DHYLAPLISVLQTM
-127 LPTSLKPASAS
+127 LPSSLKPASSA

-153 KDDETGLTP
+153 NDTEEGLTA
-162 KQIELVRLLRS
+162 KQIELVRLLRN

-185 SIVNKLYEKKIIDF
+185 SIVQKLYEKKIIDF
-199 EKEERTRLEI
+199 EKEEKVRLEI
-209 PEYKKEHKKD
+209 PEYKKEHKKN
-219 LTEEQQNAVDSIL
+219 LTDEQKAAVKSIL
-232 KTDKTVTLLQGVTGS
+232 ETDKTVTLLQGVTGS

-254 TLSEMVLAQGRNVL
+254 TLSEKVLAQGRNVL

-290 DVAILHSDL
+290 DVAILHSEL

-329 LDNIGLI
+329 LSNIGLI

-347 QDSLPCYHA
+347 QDSLPFYHA

-367 NSKVIL
+367 GSKVIL

-388 GVYHLASLPNRIN
+388 GVYHYATLPNRIN

-408 TIVDM
+408 SIIDM

-433 LRNVLER
+433 LRGVLER

-451 GHSGYIT
+451 GHSGYVT

-474 LTYHRHDNMLKCHH
+474 LTYHREDNMLKCHH
-488 CGHVELNAET
+488 CGHVELNVDC

-516 IVDEVKKLFPSA
+516 IVDEVVKLFPNA

-545 KTVEAFSNQE
+545 KTIEAFANQE

-569 DFPNVTLVGIVLADI
+569 DFPNVTLVGVVLADI

-608 GRASKVGQ
+608 GRADKVGQ

-622 NPYHYAITLGSKQNY
+622 NPYHYAIRLASKQDY
-637 EAFFSKEMSVRKVAQ
+637 EAFFNKEMSVRKISQ
-652 YPPYTYL
+652 YPPYTFL

-664 IGKNEEMVV
+664 IGKNEEVV
-673 DIISKIS
+673 SDIISKIC
-680 RDISNQNFED
+680 RDLIEQNFEN

-697 EPFISYENNN
+697 EPFIAYENSN

-715 YKKYD
+715 YKNYD
-720 KIQNYL
+720 KINDYL
-726 REILESLKN
+726 RKVLESLKN

>member
-1 MLSKNVVRLSSQI
+1 
-14 KGIKGMKLLEV
+14 MKLLEV

-32 ALNRPFSYIYNKE
+32 TLNRPFSYISNLKQHVDV
-45 KPLEAGYRVL
+45 GYRVL
-55 VNFAHKNIVGYV
+55 VPFAHKDVIGYV
-67 IKCEECNKSVEQ
+67 VGAKETDKSKAQ
-79 LEEEMGFKIGEVI
+79 LEEEMGFSIGEVKSI
-92 DVLDDKPLLN
+92 LDEKPLLN
-102 KELLD
+102 EELLQ

-113 SYYLSPLISVLQTM
+113 DHYLAPLISVLQTM
-127 LPTSLKPASAS
+127 LPSSLKPASAA

-153 KDDETGLTP
+153 KDDEEGLTP
-162 KQIELVRLLRS
+162 KQIELVRLLRN
-173 SGRILKKDCKSP
+173 SGRILKKECKSP
-185 SIVNKLYEKKIIDF
+185 SIVQKLYEKKIIDF
-199 EKEERTRLEI
+199 EKEEKIRLEI
-209 PEYKKEHKKD
+209 PEYKKEHKKS
-219 LTEEQQNAVDSIL
+219 LTNEQKAAVKSIL
-232 KTDKTVTLLQGVTGS
+232 ETDKTVTLLQGVTGS

-254 TLSEMVLAQGRNVL
+254 TLSEKVLAQGRNVL

-347 QDSLPCYHA
+347 QDSLPFYHA

-388 GVYHLASLPNRIN
+388 GVYHYATLPNRIN

-433 LRNVLER
+433 LRGVLER

-474 LTYHRHDNMLKCHH
+474 LTYHREDNMLKCHH
-488 CGHVELNAET
+488 CGHVELNVEQ

-516 IVDEVKKLFPSA
+516 IVDEVVKLFPNA

-545 KTVEAFSNQE
+545 RTIESFANQE

-608 GRASKVGQ
+608 GRANKVGQ

-622 NPYHYAITLGSKQNY
+622 NPYHYSITLGSKQDY
-637 EAFFSKEMSVRKVAQ
+637 EAFFRKEMSIRKISQ

-659 TSLEI
+659 TSIEI
-664 IGKNEEMVV
+664 IGKNEDMVV
-673 DIISKIS
+673 DIISKIC
-680 RDISNQNFED
+680 REILNQNFEN

-697 EPFISYENNN
+697 EPYIAYENNN

-715 YKKYD
+715 YKNYD
-720 KIQNYL
+720 KINDYL
-726 REILESLKN
+726 RSVLDSLKS

>member
-1 MLSKNVVRLSSQI
+1 
-14 KGIKGMKLLEV
+14 MKLLEV

-32 ALNRPFSYIYNKE
+32 TLNRPFSYVYDLE
-45 KPLEAGYRVL
+45 KPIDVGYRVL
-55 VNFAHKNIVGYV
+55 VPFAHKDVIGYV
-67 IKCEECNKSVEQ
+67 IGSIEETRSIKEI
-79 LEEEMGFKIGEVI
+79 EEEMGFRI
-92 DVLDDKPLLN
+92 DKVKSVLDEKPLLN
-102 KELLD
+102 EELLQ

-113 SYYLSPLISVLQTM
+113 DHYLAPLISVLQTM
-127 LPTSLKPASAS
+127 LPSSLKPASSA
-138 LKGPKIAYDTYVKLI
+138 LKGPKIAYDTYVKLVN
-153 KDDETGLTP
+153 DTEEGLTP

-185 SIVNKLYEKKIIDF
+185 SIVQKLYEKKIIDF
-199 EKEERTRLEI
+199 EKEEKVRLEI

-219 LTEEQQNAVDSIL
+219 LTDEQKAAVKSIL
-232 KTDKTVTLLQGVTGS
+232 ETDKTVTLLQGVTGS

-254 TLSEMVLAQGRNVL
+254 TLSEKVLSQGRNVL

-329 LDNIGLI
+329 LSNIGLI

-347 QDSLPCYHA
+347 QDSLPFYHA

-388 GVYHLASLPNRIN
+388 GVYHYASLPNRIN

-433 LRNVLER
+433 LRGVLER

-474 LTYHRHDNMLKCHH
+474 LTYHREDNMLKCHH
-488 CGHVELNAET
+488 CGHVELNVES

-516 IVDEVKKLFPSA
+516 IVDEVVKLFPNA

-545 KTVEAFSNQE
+545 KTIEAFANQE

-608 GRASKVGQ
+608 GRADKVGQ

-622 NPYHYAITLGSKQNY
+622 NPYHYSIVLGSKQNY
-637 EAFFSKEMSVRKVAQ
+637 EAFFRKEMSVRKISQ
-652 YPPYTYL
+652 YPPYTFL
-659 TSLEI
+659 TSVEI
-664 IGKNEEMVV
+664 IGKNEEVV
-673 DIISKIS
+673 SDIISKIC
-680 RDISNQNFED
+680 RDLIAQNFEN

-697 EPFISYENNN
+697 EPFIAYENNN

-715 YKKYD
+715 YKNYD
-720 KIQNYL
+720 KISGYL
-726 REILESLKN
+726 GKVLESLKS

>member
-1 MLSKNVVRLSSQI
+1 
-14 KGIKGMKLLEV
+14 MKLLEV

-32 ALNRPFSYIYNKE
+32 TLNRPFSYIYDLD
-45 KPLEAGYRVL
+45 KPIDVGYRVL
-55 VNFAHKNIVGYV
+55 VNFAHKDVIAYVVGV
-67 IKCEECNKSVEQ
+67 REETRSKKQ
-79 LEEEMGFKIGEVI
+79 LEEEMGFKIDKVKS
-92 DVLDDKPLLN
+92 VLDDKPLLN
-102 KELLD
+102 KELLQ

-113 SYYLSPLISVLQTM
+113 DHYLAPLISVLQTM
-127 LPTSLKPASAS
+127 LPSSLKPASSA
-138 LKGPKIAYDTYVKLI
+138 LKGPKIAYDIYVKLI
-153 KDDETGLTP
+153 NDTEEGLTP

-173 SGRILKKDCKSP
+173 SGKILKKDCKSP
-185 SIVNKLYEKKIIDF
+185 SIVQKLYDKKIIDF
-199 EKEERTRLEI
+199 EKVEKVRLEI
-209 PEYKKEHKKD
+209 PEYKKEHKKN
-219 LTEEQQNAVDSIL
+219 LTDEQKAAVESIL
-232 KTDKTVTLLQGVTGS
+232 KTDKVVSLLQGVTGS

-254 TLSEMVLAQGRNVL
+254 SLSEKVLAQGRNVL

-290 DVAILHSDL
+290 DVAILHSEL

-347 QDSLPCYHA
+347 QDSLPFYHA
-356 REVAIMRAKHF
+356 REVAIMRAAHF

-373 GSATPSLETK
+373 GSATPSLESK
-383 ARALK
+383 ARAMK
-388 GVYHLASLPNRIN
+388 GVYNYVTLPNRIN

-408 TIVDM
+408 TIIDM
-413 SKAYSFSRESS
+413 SKAYSFTRESS

-433 LRNVLER
+433 LKGVLER

-474 LTYHRHDNMLKCHH
+474 LTYHREDNMLKCHH
-488 CGHVELNAET
+488 CGHVELNADQ

-516 IVDEVKKLFPSA
+516 IVDEVHKLFPEA

-545 KTVEAFSNQE
+545 KTIEAFANQE

-608 GRASKVGQ
+608 GRADKVGQ

-622 NPYHYAITLGSKQNY
+622 NPHHYAISLASKQNY
-637 EAFFSKEMSVRKVAQ
+637 EAFFNKEMSIRKISQ

-664 IGKNEEMVV
+664 VGKNEEVV
-673 DIISKIS
+673 GDIISKICQ
-680 RDISNQNFED
+680 DLIKQNFEN

-697 EPFISYENNN
+697 EPFIAYENNN

-715 YKKYD
+715 YKNYD
-720 KIQNYL
+720 KINDYL
-726 REILESLKN
+726 GKVLESLKS

>member
-1 MLSKNVVRLSSQI
+1 
-14 KGIKGMKLLEV
+14 MKLLEV

-32 ALNRPFSYIYNKE
+32 TLNRPFSYVYDGDKNVDV
-45 KPLEAGYRVL
+45 GYRVL
-55 VNFAHKNIVGYV
+55 VPFAHKDVIAYV
-67 IKCEECNKSVEQ
+67 IGSKEETRSIKEI
-79 LEEEMGFKIGEVI
+79 EEEMGFRI
-92 DVLDDKPLLN
+92 DKVKSVLDEKPLLN
-102 KELLD
+102 EELLQ

-113 SYYLSPLISVLQTM
+113 EHYLSPLISVLQTM
-127 LPTSLKPASAS
+127 LPSSLKPASSA
-138 LKGPKIAYDTYVKLI
+138 LKGPKIAYDTYVKLVN
-153 KDDETGLTP
+153 DTEEGLTP
-162 KQIELVRLLRS
+162 KQIEIVRLLRS

-185 SIVNKLYEKKIIDF
+185 SIIQKLYEKKIIDF
-199 EKEERTRLEI
+199 EKEEKVRLEI

-219 LTEEQQNAVDSIL
+219 LTDEQKAAVKSIL
-232 KTDKTVTLLQGVTGS
+232 ETDKTVTLLQGVTGS

-254 TLSEMVLAQGRNVL
+254 TLSEKVLSQGRNVL

-304 YDEYRRISRGDC
+304 YDEYRRISRGEC

-329 LDNIGLI
+329 LDNIGLV

-347 QDSLPCYHA
+347 QDSLPFYHA

-373 GSATPSLETK
+373 GSATPSLESK

-388 GVYHLASLPNRIN
+388 GVYHYASLPNRIN

-433 LRNVLER
+433 LRGVLER

-474 LTYHRHDNMLKCHH
+474 LTYHREDNMLKCHH
-488 CGHVELNAET
+488 CGHVELNVES

-516 IVDEVKKLFPSA
+516 IVDEVVKLFPNA

-545 KTVEAFSNQE
+545 KTIEAFANQE

-608 GRASKVGQ
+608 GRADKAGQ

-622 NPYHYAITLGSKQNY
+622 NPYHYSIVLGSKQNY
-637 EAFFSKEMSVRKVAQ
+637 EAFFRKEMSVRKISQ
-652 YPPYTYL
+652 YPPYTFL
-659 TSLEI
+659 TSVEI
-664 IGKNEEMVV
+664 IGKNEEVV
-673 DIISKIS
+673 SDIISKIC
-680 RDISNQNFED
+680 RDLIAQNFEN

-697 EPFISYENNN
+697 EPFIAYENNN

-715 YKKYD
+715 YKNYD
-720 KIQNYL
+720 KISGYL
-726 REILESLKN
+726 SKVLESLKS